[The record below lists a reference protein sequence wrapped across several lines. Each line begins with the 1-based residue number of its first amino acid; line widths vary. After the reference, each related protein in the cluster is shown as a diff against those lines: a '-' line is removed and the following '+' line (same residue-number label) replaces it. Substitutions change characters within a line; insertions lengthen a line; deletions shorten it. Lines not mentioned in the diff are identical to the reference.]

1 MFDKRVIENW
11 TELLSQKLGRS
22 PSEILERGLSVYD
35 FSPSK
40 GVFIE
45 FPDKSTC
52 HFNYAFFVVD
62 KEKEMAAV
70 FTEHCGYH
78 EFNICDATIRETE

>member
-1 MFDKRVIENW
+1 MPDKRIIENW

-22 PSEILERGLSVYD
+22 ASGILERGLSVHD
-35 FSPSK
+35 FSSSK

-52 HFNYAFFVVD
+52 HFNHAFFVVD
-62 KEKEMAAV
+62 KNNEMAAV

-78 EFNICDATIRETE
+78 EFNICDAIIRETE